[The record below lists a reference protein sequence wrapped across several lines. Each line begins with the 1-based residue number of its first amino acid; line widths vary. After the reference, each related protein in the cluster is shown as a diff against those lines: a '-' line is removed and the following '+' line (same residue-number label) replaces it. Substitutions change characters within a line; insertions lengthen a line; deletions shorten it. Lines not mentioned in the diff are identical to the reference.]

1 MSRAVS
7 RAGFLLRA
15 FAALLALAL
24 LLASAASVAQRD
36 DWKATLDEAR
46 GQTVY
51 FNAWGGDLA
60 INRYI
65 EWAAAELRER
75 HDIELRHVKVS
86 DIAEAVT
93 RILAERAAGRD
104 RDGSVDLLWINGEN
118 FAALK
123 RAGLLHGPWVDE
135 LPNGRYV
142 NWQGNPTTRTDATLP
157 IEGFEMPWGTS
168 ALTLFFDSA
177 RTRAAPDDPAA
188 LLQWIEKNPGRF
200 SYPQPPAFLGS
211 AFLKQ
216 LLELLVDNPER
227 LQEPVRDDFDAVTR
241 PLWDWLDRAHASM
254 WRRGRL
260 FPLSGPAQRDLLAVG
275 ELDWMLSYNPA
286 EARRAYLQDEL
297 HAGIVGMQFSGG
309 ALANSHFLAIPENSS
324 AKAAA
329 KVTSDFL
336 LSAEA
341 QARKADETWWG
352 DPTVL
357 DVESL
362 DATQRAYF
370 SESSNAAAV
379 LPLASRFVLEPHS
392 SWTALLEKTWLERYG
407 H

>member
-1 MSRAVS
+1 MKRPGSG
-7 RAGFLLRA
+7 AGFQARG
-15 FAALLALAL
+15 FARLIACAL
-24 LLASAASVAQRD
+24 LLLSSLACAQRA
-36 DWKATLDEAR
+36 DWAATLNEAR

-51 FNAWGGDLA
+51 FNAWGGDQA

-65 EWAAAELRER
+65 DWAAAELHKR

-86 DIAEAVT
+86 DIAEAVS

-135 LPNGRYV
+135 LPNASYV
-142 NWQGNPTTRTDATLP
+142 NWQGNPTTRTDVTLP
-157 IEGFEMPWGTS
+157 VEGFEMPWGTS
-168 ALTLFFDSA
+168 ALTLFFDS
-177 RTRAAPDDPAA
+177 TRVPAAPENPAA
-188 LLQWIEKNPGRF
+188 LLNWIEANPGRF
-200 SYPQPPAFLGS
+200 SYPQPPAFIGS

-216 LLELLVDNPER
+216 LLVLLVDDPQR
-227 LQEPVRDDFDAVTR
+227 LQEPVRNDFEDITR
-241 PLWDWLDRAHASM
+241 PLWDWLDRAHGSM

-286 EARRAYLQDEL
+286 EARRAYRQGEL
-297 HAGIVGMQFSGG
+297 HAGILGMHFSGG
-309 ALANSHFLAIPENSS
+309 ALANSHFLAIPNNSS

-329 KVTSDFL
+329 KVTSNFL
-336 LSAEA
+336 LSAQA
-341 QARKADETWWG
+341 QARKADETLWG

-357 DVESL
+357 DIERL
-362 DATQRAYF
+362 DATQREHFRSLNSGA
-370 SESSNAAAV
+370 E
-379 LPLASRFVLEPHS
+379 LPIAERFVAEPHS
-392 SWTALLEKTWLERYG
+392 SWTTLLEKTWLERYG